1 MRVSI
6 VTVCLNNA
14 KSIEDTVRGVIA
26 QDYGDIEY
34 IVVDGGSSDGTA
46 DILREYRSR
55 IATCISEPDGGTYDA
70 MNKGISLATGDVV
83 GFLNAGDFYA
93 NESALSRVVAAFR
106 ETACQA
112 VYGDLEYVAERDPAR
127 VVRRWRSQAYRD
139 GLFEKGWHPPH
150 PTFFARR
157 QVFDQYGYFD
167 LRYKISADYELMLRL
182 LKKHGISACHVPQVL
197 VKMRTGGKSNKDLWQ
212 IFKANVE
219 CYRAWR
225 QNGLAISPL
234 IILRKPA
241 SKLIQYSGAWQRTRW
256 YSRQCKGMA
265 RGRSVPL

>member
-1 MRVSI
+1 MKLSI
-6 VTVCLNNA
+6 VSVCFNNA
-14 KSIEDTVRGVIA
+14 GTLADTVKSVAA
-26 QDYGDIEY
+26 QDYVNLEY
-34 IVVDGGSSDGTA
+34 IIVDGGSTDGTA
-46 DILREYRSR
+46 EILQKYRSR

-70 MNKGISLATGDVV
+70 MNKGIELATGDVV

-106 ETACQA
+106 ETASQA

-157 QVFDQYGYFD
+157 QVFDQYGCFD
-167 LRYKISADYELMLRL
+167 LRYKISADYEFMLRL
-182 LKKHGISACHVPQVL
+182 LKKHGISACHIPQVL
-197 VKMRTGGKSNKDLWQ
+197 VKMRTGGKSNKHLWQ

-241 SKLIQYSGAWQRTRW
+241 SKLIQYSAARQRTKW
-256 YSRQCKGMA
+256 YSRQRKAMA
-265 RGRSVPL
+265 RGRTVPL